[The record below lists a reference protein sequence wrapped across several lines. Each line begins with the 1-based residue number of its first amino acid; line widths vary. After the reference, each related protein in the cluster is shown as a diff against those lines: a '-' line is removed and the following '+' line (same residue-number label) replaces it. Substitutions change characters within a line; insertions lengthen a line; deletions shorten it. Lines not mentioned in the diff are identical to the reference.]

1 MKLELPIA
9 YDWESWNSFNTTN
22 LSLYEFNELAYTFM
36 DYIEKNGIPKSIHCR
51 NPYVR
56 EALKDSCEKLNIE
69 LTYDTFPDIQPDL
82 KYMN

>member
-1 MKLELPIA
+1 
-9 YDWESWNSFNTTN
+9 
-22 LSLYEFNELAYTFM
+22 M